1 MRILLVEDNR
11 QLSEWLARTLEAD
24 RYVVECSFD
33 GRDANYRLR
42 TQTYDLV
49 ILDLGLPGM
58 DGHEVLQLQRERE
71 NNVPILVLTA
81 SNSME
86 SRLCELDGG
95 ADDFMAKPFDV
106 AELSARLRVLLRRD
120 ANRKNPLWHCGH
132 LTFNSNSQVFTSA
145 GGDLAL
151 TPKEH
156 ALLLA
161 LMARAGK
168 TVSKRV
174 LAESLY
180 SIDEDASPGAIEI
193 YVHRLRKKLDG
204 SGAGIVTM
212 RGLGY
217 QLLAP
222 GV

>member
-33 GRDANYRLR
+33 GRDANYRLQ
-42 TQTYDLV
+42 TQSYDLV

-86 SRLCELDGG
+86 SRISELDRG

-106 AELSARLRVLLRRD
+106 AELVLMVASL
-120 ANRKNPLWHCGH
+120 
-132 LTFNSNSQVFTSA
+132 V
-145 GGDLAL
+145 
-151 TPKEH
+151 
-156 ALLLA
+156 
-161 LMARAGK
+161 GK
-168 TVSKRV
+168 
-174 LAESLY
+174 
-180 SIDEDASPGAIEI
+180 
-193 YVHRLRKKLDG
+193 
-204 SGAGIVTM
+204 
-212 RGLGY
+212 
-217 QLLAP
+217 
-222 GV
+222 

>member
-33 GRDANYRLR
+33 GRDANYRLQ
-42 TQTYDLV
+42 TQSYDLV

-58 DGHEVLQLQRERE
+58 DGHEVLQLQRARD

-81 SNSME
+81 SDSMA
-86 SRLCELDGG
+86 SRISELDGG
-95 ADDFMAKPFDV
+95 ADDFMAKPFEV
-106 AELSARLRVLLRRD
+106 AELSARVRVLLRRD
-120 ANRKNPLWHCGH
+120 ANRKNPLWHCGR
-132 LTFNSNSQVFTSA
+132 LTFDSNTQVFTIA
-145 GGDLAL
+145 GDELAL

-156 ALLLA
+156 ALLTA
-161 LMARAGK
+161 LMARPGK
-168 TVSKRV
+168 TVSKRA

-180 SIDEDASPGAIEI
+180 SADEDASPGAIEI
-193 YVHRLRKKLDG
+193 YVHRLRKKLEG
-204 SGAGIVTM
+204 SGAGIVTL

-217 QLLAP
+217 RLLGP
-222 GV
+222 DV